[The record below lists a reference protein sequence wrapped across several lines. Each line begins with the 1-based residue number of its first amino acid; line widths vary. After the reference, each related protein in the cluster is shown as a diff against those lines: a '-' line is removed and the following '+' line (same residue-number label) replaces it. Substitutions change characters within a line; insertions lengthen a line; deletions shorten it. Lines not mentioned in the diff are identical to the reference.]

1 MEPYMELLKQVN
13 IAQIFLILGGIWI
26 FYNRLDKKIEKL
38 DEKLCGRIDKVEGKL
53 EKVENRITL
62 LEHDMVEIKTIL
74 RMKEC
79 CMIKDDSQVKK
90 AE

>member
-1 MEPYMELLKQVN
+1 MEQQLNLLLWV
-13 IAQIFLILGGIWI
+13 ISGGFGVTFALLVFLWNSL
-26 FYNRLDKKIEKL
+26 NS
-38 DEKLCGRIDKVEGKL
+38 RIDRL
-53 EKVENRITL
+53 ENRIDRLEQRFERLEGRMTL
-62 LEHDMVEIKTIL
+62 LEHDMVEVKTIL